1 MDDAYFLIVGGVL
14 LIGQIA
20 CMFSKKVWVRLWP
33 LLMIGIPAVVCF
45 ALYALSG
52 FTNWGYLML
61 LILLLI
67 MAGVI
72 GVIWFFYGF
81 ACLIQKAED
90 YTGL

>member
-1 MDDAYFLIVGGVL
+1 MDNGYLLIVGGVL
-14 LIGQIA
+14 LIGQIV
-20 CMFSKKVWVRLWP
+20 CMFSKKVWVRLLP
-33 LLMIGIPAVVCF
+33 LMMVGGVAAICF
-45 ALYALSG
+45 ALYAMSG
-52 FTNWGYLML
+52 FTNWGYMMV

>member
-1 MDDAYFLIVGGVL
+1 MEDGYLVIVGAVL
-14 LIGQIA
+14 LIGQIV
-20 CMFSKKVWVRLWP
+20 CMFGKKVWLRLLP
-33 LLMIGIPAVVCF
+33 LMIIGTLAVICF

-52 FTNWGYLML
+52 FSNWGYMIL

-67 MAGVI
+67 MAAVI

>member
-20 CMFSKKVWVRLWP
+20 CMFSKKVWVRLLP

>member
-1 MDDAYFLIVGGVL
+1 MDDAYFLIVGGML

-20 CMFSKKVWVRLWP
+20 CMFSKKVWVRLLP

>member
-20 CMFSKKVWVRLWP
+20 CMFSKKVWVRLLP

-72 GVIWFFYGF
+72 GVIWFFYGL
-81 ACLIQKAED
+81 ACRIQKAED
-90 YTGL
+90 CLTS